1 MGVFFAFVAMACW
14 GVGDFLIQRS
24 TRKFGDG
31 ITLFYITIFATILL
45 FPFIIPELPSLLQ
58 ADYRFWLLMG
68 ASLVILVSALLDFE
82 ALRLGKISVVE
93 PVYALEVPLTVAL
106 GSLFLGEWLSPLQG
120 VFIVMLITGII
131 FVSLESLHVLR
142 KFRLEKGVFLAAAA
156 TMGMSG
162 ANFLFGVGAR
172 HTSPL
177 LINWFTSA
185 FLALAM
191 AGYLTYSHQ
200 WNTVYK
206 DWRKKK
212 GLILSVSLMDN
223 LAWIAFT
230 FSTLTIPIAIAT
242 GISESYIALA
252 AVFGLVWNREKLAL
266 HQKLGLACVIVS
278 AVVLGVLTE

>member
-31 ITLFYITIFATILL
+31 ITLFYITIFATVLL
-45 FPFIIPELPSLLQ
+45 FPFIIPELPSLGQ
-58 ADYRFWLLMG
+58 VDYRFWLLMG

-106 GSLFLGEWLSPLQG
+106 GSFFLGEWLTPLQG
-120 VFIVMLITGII
+120 FFIVTLITGII

-156 TMGMSG
+156 TLGMSG
-162 ANFLFGVGAR
+162 ANFLFGIGAR

-191 AGYLTYSHQ
+191 VGYITYSRQ
-200 WNTVYK
+200 WGKTYRE
-206 DWRKKK
+206 WHKKK
-212 GLILSVSLMDN
+212 ALILGVSLMDN

-252 AVFGLVWNREKLAL
+252 AFFGLMWNREKLAL
-266 HQKLGLACVIVS
+266 HQKFGLACVIVS
-278 AVVLGVLTE
+278 AIVLGVLTE